1 MEVDAVSNRLWK
13 MCRASRTLRNVVF
26 LLLISYV
33 AASAQRPA
41 AGNSAMP
48 QNSPIPSQ
56 SDQPVIQT
64 DANAEEEMQKG
75 TALTS
80 RGAFAE
86 AIPHLLVARGRV
98 ANEYAASFNLALSYA
113 ATGNFAPAIQIL
125 AELRATGHDT
135 ADVNNLL
142 AQAYIGNSQDRN
154 AFDALQRATSFAPS
168 NEKLYTLVA
177 DACMAKQNYAF
188 GLQVTDLGLAHIPAS
203 AKLRYERGMFLSLLD
218 QFDSAK
224 KDFDLARNLSP
235 ESAIAF
241 IAAAQESMLAGNVPE
256 AVRAAREGGSKGHH
270 DFMLLTLLG
279 EALLR
284 SGIAP
289 GEPAFAEA
297 RNALEKSVEEHPN
310 YVDSQLALGKLYL
323 LENRLGDAIFR
334 LEMAQQL
341 SPASPAIYSNLAT
354 AYRRAGDRQKV
365 EGVLA
370 VLARL
375 NQEQA
380 EKIRSSPGDHKVSY
394 SGQEMRGVGPP
405 GEK

>member
-1 MEVDAVSNRLWK
+1 MKNVAGLL
-13 MCRASRTLRNVVF
+13 TLRSVAF
-26 LLLISYV
+26 LLLTSCVV
-33 AASAQRPA
+33 ADAQHPGA
-41 AGNSAMP
+41 ANSVTP
-48 QNSPIPSQ
+48 QDGPIQLRSNETRTQADPS
-56 SDQPVIQT
+56 
-64 DANAEEEMQKG
+64 AEEELQKG

-86 AIPHLLVARGRV
+86 AIPHLLVVRGRV
-98 ANEYAASFNLALSYA
+98 ANEYAASFNLALCYA
-113 ATGNFAPAIQIL
+113 ATGKFAPAIQIL
-125 AELRATGHDT
+125 AELRATGHDN

-154 AFDALQRATSFAPS
+154 ALDALQRAASFAPS

-203 AKLRYERGMFLSLLD
+203 AKLHYEHGMFLSLLD

-224 KDFDLARNLSP
+224 KDFDLARTLFP

-241 IAAAQESMLAGNVPE
+241 IAEAQQSMLAGNIPE
-256 AVRAAREGGSKGHH
+256 AVRAAREGISKGHH

-279 EALLR
+279 EALLG

-310 YVDSQLALGKLYL
+310 YAGSQLALGKLYL
-323 LENRLGDAIFR
+323 LQNRSDDAIAR

-341 SPASPAIYSNLAT
+341 SPANAAVYSNLAS
-354 AYRRAGDRQKV
+354 AYQRAGDLKKA
-365 EGVLA
+365 EAVLA

-375 NQEQA
+375 NQEHA
-380 EKIRSSPGDHKVSY
+380 EKIRSSPEDHKVSY
-394 SGQEMRGVGPP
+394 SGQQMRGIGPP